1 MQKLSF
7 LLIFFF
13 NLFIVSGQ
21 DEISWSVKVSEK
33 HDEVIIRA
41 DLSEGWHLY
50 SRRNKMDFGP
60 FPVSFEF
67 EKNANIE
74 LVGEVVEPEPIVV
87 NDENFKSEMAMFS
100 GSPEFIQKIKV
111 LNSGTVQL
119 TVSYMICNDRQ
130 CLPLRD
136 EVFTIQLLK

>member
-13 NLFIVSGQ
+13 NLLIVSAQ
-21 DEISWSVKVSEK
+21 DEITWSTSVSDNQ
-33 HDEVIIRA
+33 DELKIRA

-50 SRRNKMDFGP
+50 SRTNKMEFGP
-60 FPVSFEF
+60 FPVTFDF
-67 EKNANIE
+67 EKNANVEFI
-74 LVGEVVEPEPIVV
+74 GEVMEPQPIIV
-87 NDENFKSEMAMFS
+87 NDENFKSEMAMFG
-100 GSPEFIQKIKV
+100 GSPEFIQKVKV

-119 TVSYMICNDRQ
+119 TVSFMICNDRQ
-130 CLPLRD
+130 CLPPRD